1 MSEEDTK
8 VTEETPGAEPRGTQT
23 AQAKPEPAQAAAKD
37 TPKVAAA
44 DAAGDAAKEESGAD
58 EGGELRKDG
67 TRRPT
72 AAELLGE
79 ELAPIKARKAKSS
92 KNITTGVVHVK
103 ATFNNTI
110 VSVTD
115 LSGNVI
121 SWGSAGGAG
130 FKGSRKSTAY
140 AGTVVAQDAVR
151 KAMSHG
157 LKEAEVEI
165 QGPGAGRE
173 SAVRAVQ
180 SAGVTVTSIKDVT
193 PIPHN
198 GCRPKKRRRV

>member
-1 MSEEDTK
+1 MSDDQQESVEEIK
-8 VTEETPGAEPRGTQT
+8 APVAEAAAEETKTN
-23 AQAKPEPAQAAAKD
+23 
-37 TPKVAAA
+37 
-44 DAAGDAAKEESGAD
+44 
-58 EGGELRKDG
+58 
-67 TRRPT
+67 RPT
-72 AAELLGE
+72 AAQLLGE
-79 ELAPIKARKAKSS
+79 ELAPVKARKAKSS
-92 KNITTGVVHVK
+92 KNITQGVVHVK

-140 AGTVVAQDAVR
+140 AGTVVAQEAVR

-157 LKEAEVEI
+157 LKEAEVQI

-180 SAGVTVTSIKDVT
+180 SCGVTVSNIADVT
-193 PIPHN
+193 PVPHN
-198 GCRPKKRRRV
+198 GCRAKKRRRV